1 MNTLVRLIT
10 ATVVAILMTS
20 CNFDVNFGP
29 GVSGDGNVV
38 TKQRKISGDFDA
50 IKVSRG
56 IEVELS
62 QDNNFSLEV
71 EADENLHDII
81 TTEVEGNVLRISSD
95 ENIKTASAKK
105 VIISIGDISRIS
117 TTSGANVYSDT
128 SFELSDLRIESTS
141 GSHVNMDVYTDVLKV
156 SSTSGA
162 GIKLKGTATE
172 LTVSSTSGSYVRAN
186 ELKAENT
193 EVSATSG
200 ASISVNTTKALTA
213 SATSGANIKYSG
225 NPEKVEKN
233 KAVSGSIREE

>member
-1 MNTLVRLIT
+1 MSTLVRLIA

-62 QDNNFSLEV
+62 QDNNFNLEV

-81 TTEVEGNVLRISSD
+81 TTEVEGNVLRVSSD
-95 ENIKTASAKK
+95 EYIKTASAKK
-105 VIISIGDISRIS
+105 VIISLGDISRIS

-128 SFELSDLRIESTS
+128 SFELNDLRIESTS
-141 GSHVNMDVYTDVLKV
+141 GSHVNMDIYADVLKV
-156 SSTSGA
+156 SS
-162 GIKLKGTATE
+162 
-172 LTVSSTSGSYVRAN
+172 
-186 ELKAENT
+186 
-193 EVSATSG
+193 TSG
-200 ASISVNTTKALTA
+200 ASISVNTTKALTT
-213 SATSGANIKYSG
+213 SATNGANIKYSG